1 MSVRH
6 ACGEGI
12 TRACVAR
19 RARRARRAFGLAFA
33 FAFGA
38 TFAMTALACTPERV
52 EYRRRPDFGM
62 PEDAA
67 GEFIAADGTRVVWV
81 DEHGNPVGKG
91 SGSAA
96 ADGAPKG
103 PRPPGDELFEP
114 RKVADD
120 GTVTVRCLLP
130 EHVVANTMTCF
141 RNEEWKVLWDQLLA
155 PESKAAYERK
165 DGGGYAA
172 FEAWCIKNRKPAME
186 LLNRMRFNA
195 MGSDVTMRPMGPGQ
209 FRATVSPRLWDQFS
223 LRVLEI
229 EQADGWLKLRSIR
242 ANP

>member
-1 MSVRH
+1 MSAAERPTST
-6 ACGEGI
+6 A
-12 TRACVAR
+12 RALAAR
-19 RARRARRAFGLAFA
+19 TNAARMPAAL
-33 FAFGA
+33 
-38 TFAMTALACTPERV
+38 TALAACAALVACATERV

-81 DEHGNPVGKG
+81 DEQGKPVGKG
-91 SGSAA
+91 GGDAA
-96 ADGAPKG
+96 AGGAPKG

-141 RNEEWKVLWDQLLA
+141 RNEEWRVIWDQLLA
-155 PESKAAYERK
+155 PESKATYERK

-172 FEAWCIKNRKPAME
+172 FEAWCMKNRKPAME

-195 MGSDVTMRPMGPGQ
+195 MGSDVTMRQMGPGQ

-223 LRVLEI
+223 LRVIEI